1 MYPTYCLA
9 LSDEMKLTM
18 KDAFTRMKECKMFD
32 KNVTFLDFV
41 DECFA
46 RGYNDYLK
54 ELSIV
59 EGLCDI

>member
-9 LSDEMKLTM
+9 LSEEMKLELSDHF
-18 KDAFTRMKECKMFD
+18 KRMKEMKMFN
-32 KNVTFLDFV
+32 KETTFLDFV

-54 ELSIV
+54 ELAIV
-59 EGLCDI
+59 EGLNDI

>member
-9 LSDEMKLTM
+9 LTDEMKLSM
-18 KDAFTRMKECKMFD
+18 KDSFTRMKECKLFD
-32 KNVTFLDFV
+32 EKMQFLDFV
-41 DECFA
+41 EECFS

-59 EGLCDI
+59 EGLNDI

>member
-9 LSDEMKLTM
+9 FSEGMKLELSDN
-18 KDAFTRMKECKMFD
+18 FNRMKEMGVFPNSK
-32 KNVTFLDFV
+32 TFLDFV

-54 ELSIV
+54 ELAIL
-59 EGLCDI
+59 EGLNDI

>member
-9 LSDEMKLTM
+9 LSEEMKLELN
-18 KDAFTRMKECKMFD
+18 DHFRRMKEVKMFNED
-32 KNVTFLDFV
+32 STFLDFV

-46 RGYNDYLK
+46 RGYNEYLK

-59 EGLCDI
+59 ESLEEI